1 MLKSGIFFPD
11 RGDSPSGWRPTVRYV
26 ALHRRVLAVA
36 RTRITGH
43 WAAYIAPVPGER
55 HDEEAEEVLLSGT
68 KLHEEVAR
76 TLFPEWKEI
85 PWAK

>member
-1 MLKSGIFFPD
+1 M
-11 RGDSPSGWRPTVRYV
+11 
-26 ALHRRVLAVA
+26 A